1 MLGAIFGD
9 IVGSVYEFG
18 NTKDYNFRLLS
29 HGSRPTDDTC
39 MTLAVAKALMA
50 SWGQDDDA
58 VRAAVVK
65 NMQELGHRYP
75 RAGYGGMFSR
85 WLKKRDPKPYN
96 SFGNGSAMR
105 VSPAGWLYRTLD
117 ETLHA
122 AKLTAEVT
130 HNHPEG
136 IKGAQ
141 AIAAAVFLARA
152 GAEKE
157 EIIHYIADTFDYNL
171 FRSLDQIRPHYKF
184 DVTCQGSVPEAILA
198 FFESDG
204 YEDAIRKAV
213 SLGGDSDTIACMTGA
228 IAEAFYGMPEKLKKE
243 ALGHLDSN
251 MYKIL
256 QDFRSFYRN
265 HSGEPLDGWQE
276 AVRPADDPF
285 LKYNSALEAKI
296 DAFYEEDASGRDP
309 DPVPVLQAIHI
320 CMLKDGHVLVPV
332 ETPDNALKV
341 FDPSKIRKGDIVT
354 SEEELHFNLI
364 HLTDENGNVAMPV
377 FTSQEKMAESGAD
390 GCSVLSVFFDEYMK
404 QVLDMEGVIGIV
416 LNPGTRHFILSK
428 EVLHFLTAKADEQ
441 KFRTW
446 KPSENARMVQPSG
459 VPEGFPDLIREYAQ
473 NNLPEVDKI
482 WFTGLADNNEE
493 SWCLAI
499 QAEGMDEQGMQRIYE
514 KIQTFLTLLNLEK
527 PVDYMTVDG
536 SPWNRAMLVYSKD
549 KQ

>member
-75 RAGYGGMFSR
+75 RAGYGGMFSK

-157 EIIHYIADTFDYNL
+157 EIIHYIADTFD
-171 FRSLDQIRPHYKF
+171 
-184 DVTCQGSVPEAILA
+184 
-198 FFESDG
+198 
-204 YEDAIRKAV
+204 
-213 SLGGDSDTIACMTGA
+213 
-228 IAEAFYGMPEKLKKE
+228 
-243 ALGHLDSN
+243 
-251 MYKIL
+251 
-256 QDFRSFYRN
+256 
-265 HSGEPLDGWQE
+265 
-276 AVRPADDPF
+276 
-285 LKYNSALEAKI
+285 
-296 DAFYEEDASGRDP
+296 
-309 DPVPVLQAIHI
+309 
-320 CMLKDGHVLVPV
+320 
-332 ETPDNALKV
+332 
-341 FDPSKIRKGDIVT
+341 
-354 SEEELHFNLI
+354 
-364 HLTDENGNVAMPV
+364 
-377 FTSQEKMAESGAD
+377 
-390 GCSVLSVFFDEYMK
+390 
-404 QVLDMEGVIGIV
+404 
-416 LNPGTRHFILSK
+416 
-428 EVLHFLTAKADEQ
+428 
-441 KFRTW
+441 
-446 KPSENARMVQPSG
+446 
-459 VPEGFPDLIREYAQ
+459 
-473 NNLPEVDKI
+473 
-482 WFTGLADNNEE
+482 
-493 SWCLAI
+493 
-499 QAEGMDEQGMQRIYE
+499 
-514 KIQTFLTLLNLEK
+514 
-527 PVDYMTVDG
+527 
-536 SPWNRAMLVYSKD
+536 
-549 KQ
+549 